1 MSGKSSAELEQ
12 EAEVARARMAETA
25 SSIRSKLSAG
35 QMIDEVSGM
44 MSGGDLSEGL
54 GKLKTQIRD
63 NPLPLTLIGA
73 GIALLALGQRT
84 GKSSF
89 GRPHL
94 GGSRDHESYD
104 GGSYDGGSHAT
115 AAHLGNGVGG
125 VGGGDVSR
133 STGPRPADPFAAA
146 SGTGGDASRGEGLA
160 DKASHAAHSAAH
172 SVRSAAGSARD
183 TVRSA
188 AGSAGAAAHDAGG
201 RLSDGAS
208 HLMDTADR
216 LGHEMLTG
224 ASRRTKQATSAAA
237 DAIEQEPL
245 AIGALGLLLGAV
257 LGATL
262 PVSQFE
268 EEQLGPHAKKL
279 RKGAEDLADRGIKGA
294 SAAVSETYESARDEV
309 DRQGLRPGDGETIS
323 SRVGEVAK
331 AAVETADEAVRSSLG
346 ARQDQEPRART

>member
-1 MSGKSSAELEQ
+1 MSGKSTADLELEA
-12 EAEVARARMAETA
+12 EAARARMAETA
-25 SSIRSKLSAG
+25 NTIRSKLTAG
-35 QMIDEVSGM
+35 QMLDEFSGM
-44 MSGGDLSEGL
+44 VSGGDLSQGL
-54 GKLKTQIRD
+54 GKLKDQVRD

-73 GIALLALGQRT
+73 GIALLAFGPRT
-84 GKSSF
+84 GGSSAGAALGSLF
-89 GRPHL
+89 G
-94 GGSRDHESYD
+94 GGR
-104 GGSYDGGSHAT
+104 SHDRQPDEEEHFA
-115 AAHLGNGVGG
+115 GG
-125 VGGGDVSR
+125 VRRRPPTPGSEG
-133 STGPRPADPFAAA
+133 RPADPFAAA
-146 SGTGGDASRGEGLA
+146 GNDDGNGSGGEGLA
-160 DKASHAAHSAAH
+160 AKASGAAHVAADG
-172 SVRSAAGSARD
+172 VRSAAGS
-183 TVRSA
+183 VRS
-188 AGSAGAAAHDAGG
+188 AAHDAGE
-201 RLSDGAS
+201 RVSDGAS

-245 AIGALGLLLGAV
+245 AIGALGLLLGAI

-331 AAVETADEAVRSSLG
+331 AAVETADEAVRSTLG